1 MNNNTNEDGDFPRT
15 GTPAHN
21 NTTPRDVDSVSLSD
35 KYPVHVPN
43 PACMECGGEGMIWQQ
58 VANHT
63 RDGETEIDYENY
75 PCECIFRDMTA
86 KPDKKCRACY
96 GTGEVEES
104 HIIDNDKVTTY
115 YACICLRYV
124 PIDKPE
130 ESDNYDKK

>member
-35 KYPVHVPN
+35 KYPVYVPN
-43 PACMECGGEGMIWQQ
+43 SACMECGGEGMIWQQ

-75 PCECIFRDMTA
+75 PCECIFREMTA

-104 HIIDNDKVTTY
+104 HIINNDKVTTY

-130 ESDNYDKK
+130 ESDNYDKE